1 MNHEMALNVRGES
14 VPPWLFYS
22 FLSRTY
28 AYPDSNLIDLLF
40 VKETWEQLSD
50 AEAALEL
57 GADSTIRELRA
68 WVEQHAGA
76 TEELLAD
83 LEVEHTYLFINAVPH
98 VPASPYESAYAGRG
112 LLMGEPV
119 SKVLQAY
126 RDAGLA
132 ISEDYDGLPD
142 HITAELE
149 FMAYLIQ
156 QQAQAEQEDS
166 NKAATWKERQDRFLD
181 EHLLRWGP
189 VFLDKVASS
198 ARNDFY
204 RHLAGL
210 LEALL
215 QAEEQ
220 RMTAL
225 TPHRNR

>member
-1 MNHEMALNVRGES
+1 MKHELELNVRGES
-14 VPPWLFYS
+14 VPRWLFYS
-22 FLSRTY
+22 FLGRTY

-40 VKETWEQLSD
+40 AKETWEQLSD
-50 AEAALEL
+50 AQAALEL
-57 GADSTIRELRA
+57 EADSTIRELRA

-112 LLMGEPV
+112 LLMGESV
-119 SKVLQAY
+119 SQVLAAY

-142 HITAELE
+142 HIAAELE
-149 FMAYLIQ
+149 FMAYLLQ
-156 QQAQAEQEDS
+156 QQAQAEEEDPE
-166 NKAATWKERQDRFLD
+166 KAATWKERQNRFLE

-189 VFLDKVASS
+189 VFLEKLASS
-198 ARNDFY
+198 TRNEFY

-220 RMTAL
+220 RITAL
-225 TPHRNR
+225 TPHRN